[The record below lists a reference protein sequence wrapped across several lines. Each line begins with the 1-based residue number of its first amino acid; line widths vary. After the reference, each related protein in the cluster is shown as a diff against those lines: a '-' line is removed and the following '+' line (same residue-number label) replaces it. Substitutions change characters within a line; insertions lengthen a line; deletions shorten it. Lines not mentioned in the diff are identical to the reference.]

1 MLFCPASPTKS
12 HSWQTAKK
20 KHFFFCLCAQA
31 SGLSLA
37 LTRLTY
43 DTRFT
48 TTAETI
54 VVRDSDGIRILSA
67 GGLGSSDEGEG
78 KRGKDG
84 VGAGGVGT
92 SGGETVGT
100 NKGIS
105 SSLKATTARRQRQ
118 LRRGPERDTS
128 SAREKIEAAAATMA
142 EKQKRETSALFIS
155 FIECDKK

>member
-1 MLFCPASPTKS
+1 M
-12 HSWQTAKK
+12 
-20 KHFFFCLCAQA
+20 QA

-78 KRGKDG
+78 KRGKDSGVG
-84 VGAGGVGT
+84 VGA
-92 SGGETVGT
+92 SGGETTAGTT

-105 SSLKATTARRQRQ
+105 SSVKASTTRRHRH

-128 SAREKIEAAAATMA
+128 SAKEKIEAAAATMA